1 MHVAVAQMEPRLGEN
16 ERNLDVAFGRLE
28 EAVAEGAELLVLP
41 ECALPGYSFEA
52 SRRRCLSLYGAVVEE
67 MQAVKT

>member
-16 ERNLDVAFGRLE
+16 ERNLDVALGRLE

-41 ECALPGYSFEA
+41 ECALPGYMFGD
-52 SRRRCLSLYGAVVEE
+52 RRPELYGALVEE
-67 MQAVKT
+67 MQAVKK